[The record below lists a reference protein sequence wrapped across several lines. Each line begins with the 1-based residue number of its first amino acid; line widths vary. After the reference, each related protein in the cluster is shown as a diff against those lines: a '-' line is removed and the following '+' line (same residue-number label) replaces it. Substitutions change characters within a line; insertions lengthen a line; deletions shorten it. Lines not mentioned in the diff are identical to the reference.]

1 MMKAW
6 YLLYCKPRNE
16 IRAMQNLQLQ
26 GVEVYLPMILEKK
39 KQRSGKT
46 QNVQTPLFPN
56 YLFINFDPQI
66 MPVSRIHSTRGV
78 SQIVGVKE
86 DMLPLD
92 PELITRI
99 KIKLAELIDIE
110 PEQEISLQKGDKVT
124 FFDGPFSELEGVFDE
139 ASGEKRC
146 FVLLN
151 ILGKMKRVNVA
162 SDMVKKVNT

>member
-1 MMKAW
+1 MKAW

-16 IRAMQNLQLQ
+16 TRAMRNLELQ
-26 GVEVYLPMILEKK
+26 GVEVYLPLIPEKK
-39 KQRSGKT
+39 KQRSGK
-46 QNVQTPLFPN
+46 VKSVSVPLFPN
-56 YLFINFDPQI
+56 YLFINFDPRI

-99 KIKLAELIDIE
+99 KIKVAELCDIQPDGE
-110 PEQEISLQKGDKVT
+110 PGLRKGDKIR
-124 FFDGPFSELEGVFDE
+124 FSEGPFSELEGVFE
-139 ASGEKRC
+139 QASGEKRC

-162 SDMVKKVNT
+162 GELVEKVNT

>member
-1 MMKAW
+1 MKAW

-16 IRAMQNLQLQ
+16 MRAKQNLELQ
-26 GVEVYLPMILEKK
+26 GVETYLPLIAESK
-39 KQRSGKT
+39 KQRSGKF
-46 QNVQTPLFPN
+46 QSVQTPLFPS
-56 YLFINFDPQI
+56 YLFINFDPMT

-78 SQIVGVKE
+78 NQIVGVKE

-99 KIKLAELIDIE
+99 KIKLAELIDVD
-110 PEQEISLQKGDKVT
+110 PLEQHKLKKGDKVRLSE
-124 FFDGPFSELEGVFDE
+124 GPFTEIEGIFDE

-151 ILGKMKRVNVA
+151 ILGKTKRVKVA
-162 SDMVKKVNT
+162 SEMVEKVTV

>member
-1 MMKAW
+1 MKAW

-16 IRAMQNLQLQ
+16 IRAKQNLELQ
-26 GVEVYLPMILEKK
+26 GVETYLPLISESK
-39 KQRSGKT
+39 KQRSGKIQNT
-46 QNVQTPLFPN
+46 QVPLFPN
-56 YLFINFDPQI
+56 YLFINFNPQEF
-66 MPVSRIHSTRGV
+66 PVSRIHSTRGV
-78 SQIVGVKE
+78 NQIVGVKE

-99 KIKLAELIDIE
+99 KIKLAELSNSE
-110 PEQEISLQKGDKVT
+110 PETSEDIKKGDKVR
-124 FFDGPFSELEGVFDE
+124 FSEGPFAEVEGIFDE

-162 SDMVKKVNT
+162 SEMVEKVTV